1 MLINQAYT
9 QGNLQF
15 SQVKLV
21 QATEVVP
28 LNKVWKVESIIYSD
42 PIPNNTNASTAMATN
57 IDASFILNGNS
68 VVARSS
74 RIMSS
79 AGYSG
84 GTYYTT
90 WEIKL
95 PIWLN
100 AGFSLGSSTGIL
112 YLSVIEFNMVP

>member
-1 MLINQAYT
+1 MAKNELKAQY
-9 QGNLQF
+9 NLQF
-15 SQVKLV
+15 GQVKLV

-28 LNKVWKVESIIYSD
+28 INKVWKVESIIYSD
-42 PIPNNTNASTAMATN
+42 PIPNNTIASTPFSTN

-68 VVARSS
+68 IVARSS

-95 PIWLN
+95 PIWMN

-112 YLSVIEFNMVP
+112 YLSVIEFNLIP